1 MKTAAAS
8 GLAAYLMETVEGA
21 APVLVGTTM
30 KGVVLDA
37 LTEMHVTQTYRND
50 EPGTIEAVYT
60 FPLPLDAV
68 LLDLEIRL
76 GETTYRGEIMPRA
89 DAEQSYEKAIG
100 KGDSAIM
107 LENPQPGLYTM
118 NVGNLRAGD
127 ECVISFRYGMFN
139 HWQGDSLRI
148 CLPTVVAPRYG
159 DPAAGN
165 LQPHQAPFTELLAE
179 NPFSLSLRVKG
190 AIAGASISCPSH
202 GVTITEEGEG
212 VTVEL
217 GKDASLDRDFVL
229 EIVARGGLP
238 VRGYSAADG
247 ERTLSCVPFHP
258 LFAAPGV
265 RPPLAITIVADCSG
279 SMQGDSIAQ
288 AREAMQ
294 RIVDSLR
301 PEDRFGMVVFGSTHV
316 CYEDRLLPADSINLA
331 GLREFVGNIGA
342 DMGGTE
348 LGAALKAAYRLGRGD
363 ETACVLLITDGQVT
377 GWQKVATEAR
387 KSGQRVFTVGVGSAV
402 TEAAVREIAEKSGGA
417 CELVSPREDMA
428 GRIYRHFLRMQSPR
442 GQFAAVNWIPGAD
455 QVWPDRIDRLFSGD
469 TLHRF
474 SWTFGN
480 PPGEARLTVVLPEG
494 GAYEQA
500 APISPCPEE
509 IGTDTLSRVAAGF
522 RLREC
527 TDEKVGARLA
537 LDYRLM
543 SPWTNCCAVIARE
556 DSADVGELPALR
568 RVAQMWPAGGNGA
581 GTVMGDVDVPM
592 FSRASECVLA
602 YDAKFSM
609 RSGSGDA
616 GDYDVPAFLRRRIR
630 DAADIPAPPPPR
642 SGADAFW
649 MLLREEDAKA
659 GDILS
664 IMPDDIRD
672 KLLAFA
678 GCGLK
683 PEDAVVILLVRLF
696 DSLDTVLYSKQLA
709 RRIRERYK
717 NVCVPYEFD
726 RNHFEGFV
734 RYAVDLIKARMPS
747 V

>member
-1 MKTAAAS
+1 MNTAAAS
-8 GLAAYLMETVEGA
+8 GLAMYLMETVEGA

-37 LTEMHVTQTYRND
+37 LTEMSVTQTYRND

-68 LLDLEIRL
+68 LLELEIRL
-76 GETTYRGEIMPRA
+76 GGTTYRGEIMPRA
-89 DAEQSYEKAIG
+89 DAERSYEKAID

-127 ECVISFRYGMFN
+127 ECVVSFRYGMFN
-139 HWQGDSLRI
+139 HWQGDALRI

-165 LQPHQAPFTELLAE
+165 LQPHQVPVTDLLAE
-179 NPFSLSLRVKG
+179 NPFSLSLLVKG
-190 AIAGASISCPSH
+190 AVAGGSISSPSH
-202 GVTITEEGEG
+202 DVAIIGEGEG

-217 GKDASLDRDFVL
+217 GKEACLDRDFVL
-229 EIVARGGLP
+229 EIIARGDLP
-238 VRGYSAADG
+238 VCGYSAADG
-247 ERTLSCVPFHP
+247 ERTLSWVPFHP
-258 LFAAPGV
+258 LFADPGV
-265 RPPLAITIVADCSG
+265 HPPLAVTIVADCSG

-288 AREAMQ
+288 AREALL

-301 PEDRFGMVVFGSTHV
+301 PEDRFGLVVFGSTHT
-316 CYEDRLLPADSINLA
+316 CYADRLLPADSGNLA
-331 GLREFVGNIGA
+331 GLREFVGRIDA
-342 DMGGTE
+342 EMGGTE
-348 LGAALKAAYRLGRGD
+348 LGAALKAAYRLCRGD
-363 ETACVLLITDGQVT
+363 ETASVLLITDGQVT
-377 GWQKVATEAR
+377 GWQKVATEAK

-402 TEAAVREIAEKSGGA
+402 TEAAVRGIAERSGGA

-455 QVWPDRIDRLFSGD
+455 QAWPDRIDRLFSGD

-474 SWTFGN
+474 SWTSGN
-480 PPGEARLTVVLPEG
+480 PPVEARLTVVLPEG

-500 APISPCPEE
+500 AKVSRCPEE
-509 IGTDTLSRVAAGF
+509 IGADTLTRLTAAL

-527 TDEKVGARLA
+527 ADEKEGARLA
-537 LDYRLM
+537 LGYRLM

-556 DSADVGELPALR
+556 DTGDAGELPALR
-568 RVAQMWPAGGNGA
+568 RVAQMWPAGGHGL
-581 GTVMGDVDVPM
+581 GTVLDAPM
-592 FSRASECVLA
+592 FCRVSERVPA
-602 YDAKFSM
+602 YDVKCSM
-609 RSGSGDA
+609 RSGSGDVA
-616 GDYDVPAFLRRRIR
+616 DYDVPAFLRRRIP
-630 DAADIPAPPPPR
+630 DATDIPSPPLR
-642 SGADAFW
+642 SVAGSFW

-664 IMPDDIRD
+664 VMPDDVRD

-726 RNHFEGFV
+726 RDRFEGFV
-734 RYAVDLIKARMPS
+734 RYAVDRIKDRMP
-747 V
+747 VI